1 MLLFLGI
8 FLVLGTWYLS
18 SRASLFRLLPSPVE
32 LVVEVGELL
41 QEPLVHLIIIIMIM
55 MLMLVLMMTLM
66 LLMLLMM
73 ILLMIQSLIIS
84 I

>member
-1 MLLFLGI
+1 MGI

-18 SRASLFRLLPSPVE
+18 SRARLFCLLPSPVE

-41 QEPLVHLIIIIMIM
+41 QEPLVHLIIIIM
-55 MLMLVLMMTLM
+55 MLMLMLILVQMMTLM